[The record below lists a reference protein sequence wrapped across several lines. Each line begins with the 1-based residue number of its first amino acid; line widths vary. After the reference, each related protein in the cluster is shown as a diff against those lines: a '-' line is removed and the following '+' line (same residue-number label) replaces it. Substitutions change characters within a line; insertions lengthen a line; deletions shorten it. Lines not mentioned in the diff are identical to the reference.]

1 MEILQGLLDNL
12 TALLAAHPLAGEWYM
27 AFVRFLFP
35 ALAVLIL
42 YRAVRSLLRIPHTP
56 ENWGQLSLPNGTSL
70 PLTHWENILG
80 RSKTADIY
88 LNYPSISRQH
98 AALCRGE
105 DENWTLY
112 DLGSKGGTA
121 VNGEKVASSVPVKLG
136 DTITLGGVPLIF
148 LPQTVAER
156 EEQEAKRRAER
167 PAAIWPS
174 FLWLTVFQVLACLQ
188 LLVAAGTEATIAIP
202 LAFLGLTVLMWLYY
216 AALRATR
223 CVGFEME
230 TIAFFL
236 STLSLSITA
245 SSAQS
250 SLFKQFL
257 AILLGLALFLVLGLF
272 LRDLSRVQKNRWLM
286 AAAAIGLLG
295 ITLVIGNSKYGA
307 VNWISIG
314 GMSFQPSEIAK
325 ICYIFAGA
333 ATLERL
339 FHKRNL
345 TLFIVLTGVCIG
357 LLGLMSDFG
366 TAAIFFVTFLVIAYM
381 RSGDFATLSLICGGA
396 VFGAGIILKFKPY
409 ILSRFASWG
418 HAWEAASTTGYQ
430 QTRTMSAAASG
441 GLFGNGADNGW
452 LKYVGASNTDLVFGM
467 VAEELGLIV
476 AVLTV
481 VCIVTFSLF
490 TIKAAATSRSTFYTI
505 AACSTSTMLVF
516 QTVLNVLGSVDL
528 LPLTGVTFP
537 FLSCGGSSMIACW
550 ALLAFIKAGDNRQNS
565 GLAVRLPGR
574 RDEPIRSGGGGDP
587 MLEFDPSVF
596 DSPSVPPR
604 RSAPAIDI
612 PLSKPRRHSHVDDVM
627 ADLGSIDFA
636 HLDTIGEDCGIDVPL
651 PGEERGRKRRSS
663 IDIPVDDRKGAK
675 R

>member
-366 TAAIFFVTFLVIAYM
+366 TAAIFFVTFLVIAFL
-381 RSGDFATLSLICGGA
+381 RSGDWATLSLICAGA
-396 VFGAGIILKFKPY
+396 VFGVFMIVQMRPY
-409 ILSRFASWG
+409 ILSRFSTWL
-418 HAWEAASTTGYQ
+418 HAWENASSGGYQ
-430 QTRTMSAAASG
+430 QVRTMSAAASG
-441 GLFGNGADNGW
+441 GLIGVGPGEGW
-452 LKYVGASNTDLVFGM
+452 LHRIGAADTDLVFGM
-467 VAEELGLIV
+467 LCEEWGLIV
-476 AVLTV
+476 AVLAV
-481 VCIVTFSLF
+481 VSILTLVVFAVRACR
-490 TIKAAATSRSTFYTI
+490 AGRSPYYTI
-505 AACSTSTMLVF
+505 AACAAGSLLVF
-516 QTVLNVLGSVDL
+516 QTALNVLGSVDL

-537 FLSCGGSSMIACW
+537 FVSNGGSAMMASW
-550 ALLAFIKAGDNRQNS
+550 GLLAFLKATDTRPNASFAIQQR
-565 GLAVRLPGR
+565 RLPQ
-574 RDEPIRSGGGGDP
+574 
-587 MLEFDPSVF
+587 
-596 DSPSVPPR
+596 
-604 RSAPAIDI
+604 SARP
-612 PLSKPRRHSHVDDVM
+612 KK
-627 ADLGSIDFA
+627 
-636 HLDTIGEDCGIDVPL
+636 
-651 PGEERGRKRRSS
+651 RGA
-663 IDIPVDDRKGAK
+663 PYA
-675 R
+675 